1 MTSHEQILE
10 EACGWFIDCNE
21 DALDAAETERF
32 NQWLRRSPEHVR
44 AYLEIAAAWESS
56 DRLKGARP
64 VDTAMRKPARYF
76 WAAAVAAAVLVAV
89 GVGFVIRRDSYTT
102 ATTGIGEQHA
112 IVLEDG
118 SAVELDARSRLQVR
132 FSHAER
138 RVELVY
144 GQALFKVKQDAAR
157 PFIVISSGTR
167 VQAVGTQFDV
177 YRKAI
182 GTAVT
187 VVEGRVAVTE
197 VPGVQ
202 MPVFLSAGEQ
212 LVVTPQTIAH
222 AVRIDVASATAWTQ
236 RKLVFDETPLSEVVA
251 EFNRYNSRQMIID
264 DASLADYHIRGK
276 FDAGDP
282 DRLLQFLRDRFGVN
296 VREQGGEIRISR

>member
-1 MTSHEQILE
+1 MTSDEQILE

-56 DRLKGARP
+56 DRLKRAQA

-89 GVGFVIRRDSYTT
+89 GVGFVIQRDFYT

-112 IVLEDG
+112 IVFEDG
-118 SAVELDARSRLQVR
+118 SAVELDARSRLKVR

-138 RVELVY
+138 RVELIY

-157 PFIVISSGTR
+157 PFIVISSGAR

-197 VPGVQ
+197 VPGVET
-202 MPVFLSAGEQ
+202 PVFLSAGEQ
-212 LVVTPQTIAH
+212 LVVAPQTIAH
-222 AVRIDVASATAWTQ
+222 AVRVDVAAATAWTQ

-251 EFNRYNSRQMIID
+251 EFNRYNSRQMIIN

-276 FDAGDP
+276 FDVGDP
-282 DRLLQFLRDRFGVN
+282 DRLLQFLRDRFGAN